1 MSISAPFIRRPIG
14 TSLLAVALLLSGILA
29 FEFLPVASLPK
40 MDFPVISVGAGLPGA
55 DPQTM
60 ASAVATPL
68 ERQFGRIAAVN
79 QMTSAS
85 QLGSTGVALQFDL
98 NRNIDAA
105 ARDVQ
110 AAINAARSQLPANLP
125 SNPSY
130 RKVNPSDAPILL
142 LGLTSDTVT
151 VPQMYDAA
159 DSILSQK
166 LAQVKGVGQVFVW
179 GSSQPAVRAE
189 VNPTLLNKLGVGLDS
204 VRNVLNAANA
214 NRAKGQLSGATRS
227 WSIGASDQLFTADQ
241 YRPLI
246 VASNPN
252 GGSVRLGDVA
262 EVADSVADVR
272 NLGLINGKPGIII
285 PVFRQP
291 GANII
296 DTVDRVRDLMPYLQ
310 SSISPAIQLSIVSDR
325 TTTVRASVKEIE
337 RTLLISI
344 ALVILVVFLFLR
356 TARSTIIPSIAVPLS
371 LVGTFGGMY
380 LLGYSLDNLSLMAL
394 AISTGFVVDD
404 AIVVLEN
411 ITRYVEHGMDVVQAT
426 FKGAAEIGFTVLS
439 MSTSLVAVFIP
450 LLMMGGIVGR
460 LFREFAVTLS
470 IAIGVSLLVS
480 LTTTPT
486 MCAKFLRPSKAEKHN
501 VFYSASE
508 WFFDR
513 FLAIYKHALKWV
525 LAHQPFTGV
534 VTVLVAALSIF
545 LYFKVPT
552 GFFPQQDT
560 GRIQGTVIGA
570 QDLSFQSMSD
580 KMRRYVSI
588 MMKDPAVDTTGGFTG
603 GGSALNQG
611 RFFVML
617 KPLEQRGACQKQ
629 HFWQPCQYVTAD
641 DVINRL
647 RGKLAVVPGAT
658 LILQAQQELSIGGRY
673 GNAQYQYTLQSA
685 NLDDLNSWA
694 PRLLEKLKTLPE
706 LRDQNSDQQDKGL
719 QAKLVIDRDTA
730 SRMGITPQTLDN
742 ALYDAFGQRQVST
755 MYRPLNQ
762 YHVVMEVA
770 KQFQQSPEAL
780 QNIYLRSTAGTPVPL
795 AAFTHFEPSNTP
807 LSVNHQG
814 QLPSVTIS
822 FNLGPGV
829 SLGQATDAI
838 ERAERTIGFPATIQA
853 GFQGTAAAFQDSR
866 SNMLILIITAL
877 AAVYIV
883 LGMLYESYIHP
894 ITILSTIPSA
904 GVGALLA
911 LLLTHN
917 ELNVIGMIG
926 IILLI
931 GLVKKNAIMMIDVA
945 LDVERTQGKKPVE
958 AIYDACILRF
968 RPIMMTTMAALL
980 GGLPLALGRGTGSEL
995 HRPLGITIVGGLIV
1009 SQALTLFT
1017 TPVVYVYL
1025 DRLRLALRGGEAD
1038 KSLPETSSPG
1048 APRPSPAH

>member
-14 TSLLAVALLLSGILA
+14 TSLLAAALLLSGILA
-29 FEFLPVASLPK
+29 FNFLPVASLPK
-40 MDFPVISVGAGLPGA
+40 MDFPVISVGASLPGA

-85 QLGSTGVALQFDL
+85 QLGSTSIAMQFDL

-110 AAINAARSQLPANLP
+110 ASINAARSQLPANLP
-125 SNPSY
+125 SNPTY
-130 RKVNPSDAPILL
+130 RKVNPADSPILL
-142 LGLTSDTVT
+142 LGLTSETQT

-159 DSILSQK
+159 DSILAQK
-166 LAQVKGVGQVFVW
+166 LAQVNGVGQVFVW
-179 GSSQPAVRAE
+179 GSAQPAVRAE
-189 VNPTLLNKLGVGLDS
+189 VNPTLLNKLGVGLDT
-204 VRNVLNAANA
+204 VRNALNAANA
-214 NRAKGQLSGATRS
+214 NAPKGEVSNQTT
-227 WSIGASDQLFTADQ
+227 SIPYTDTDQLFTADQ

-246 VASNPN
+246 VSYNN
-252 GGSVRLGDVA
+252 GGAVRLGDVA
-262 EVADSVADVR
+262 EVTDSLADVR
-272 NLGLINGKPGIII
+272 NLGLVNGKPGIIM

-296 DTVDRVRDLMPYLQ
+296 ETVDRVRALLPYLQ
-310 SSISPAIQLSIVSDR
+310 SSISPAIHLSVVMDR
-325 TTTVRASVKEIE
+325 TTTVRASVKDIE

-344 ALVILVVFLFLR
+344 VLVILVVFVFLR
-356 TARSTIIPSIAVPLS
+356 TVRATIIPSVAVPLS
-371 LVGTFGGMY
+371 LVGTFGVMY
-380 LLGYSLDNLSLMAL
+380 VLGYSLDNLSLMAL

-411 ITRYVEHGMDVVQAT
+411 ITRYIEHGMDVVEAT

-439 MSTSLVAVFIP
+439 MSVSLVAVFIP

-460 LFREFAVTLS
+460 MFREFAVTLS
-470 IAIGVSLLVS
+470 IAIAVSLIVS

-486 MCAKFLRPSKAEKHN
+486 MCAKFLRSEKKTAKHN
-501 VFYSASE
+501 VFYRASE
-508 WFFDR
+508 WIFDG
-513 FLAIYKHALKWV
+513 LLKVYGHALKWV
-525 LAHQPFTGV
+525 LAHQPLTGV
-534 VTVLVAALSIF
+534 VTILVAVLSVY
-545 LYFKVPT
+545 LYTIVPT

-560 GRIQGTVIGA
+560 GRIQGSVIGA
-570 QDLSFQSMSD
+570 QDISFQSMSD
-580 KMRRYVSI
+580 KIRRYAGIVL
-588 MMKDPAVDTTGGFTG
+588 KDPAVDTMAGFTG

-611 RFFVML
+611 RFFMML
-617 KPLEQRGACQKQ
+617 KPLEQRGPCQKQ
-629 HFWQPCQYVTAD
+629 HFWQACQYPTAD

-658 LILQAQQELSIGGRY
+658 LILQSAQELTIGGRG

-685 NLDDLNSWA
+685 NLDDLNNWA
-694 PRLLEKLKTLPE
+694 PRLLQKLKTLPE

-719 QAKLVIDRDTA
+719 QAKLVVDRDTA
-730 SRMGITPQTLDN
+730 SRMGISPETLDN

-770 KQFQQSPEAL
+770 KQFQQTPEAL
-780 QNIYLRSTAGTPVPL
+780 NNIYLRSTTGTAVPL
-795 AAFTHFEPSNTP
+795 AAFTHYEPSNTP
-807 LSVNHQG
+807 LAVNHQG
-814 QLPSVTIS
+814 QVPSVTIS
-822 FNLGPGV
+822 FNLAPGIA
-829 SLGQATDAI
+829 LGQATDAI
-838 ERAERTIGFPATIQA
+838 EKAESSIGFPSTIQA
-853 GFQGTAAAFQDSR
+853 SWQGTAQAFQDSR
-866 SNMLILIITAL
+866 ANMLILILTAL
-877 AAVYIV
+877 GAVYIV

-945 LDVERTQGKKPVE
+945 LEVERRDGKKPAE
-958 AIYDACILRF
+958 AIYEACILRF

-980 GGLPLALGRGTGSEL
+980 GGLPLALGNGTGSEL
-995 HRPLGITIVGGLIV
+995 HRPLGITIVGGLAV
-1009 SQALTLFT
+1009 SQMLTLFT

-1025 DRLRLALRGGEAD
+1025 DRFRLWLRGGERDA
-1038 KSLPETSSPG
+1038 SPEAPTHGG
-1048 APRPSPAH
+1048 ARPSPAV